1 MHWTVLLSNF
11 TLKLRDVS
19 ASPTEPSGLH
29 DPHTDICYTGRLN
42 SFFFPSHIFHFCLFP
57 GSTYRAAKIEFLVK
71 FKQGGGLLDNDPRRG
86 ISISVH
92 AICRLLEIC
101 WLLLDFLY
109 ISVLPNQIRWQNV
122 LLWCCFM
129 GLKTT
134 KFSPTKEGA
143 HPLKNIS
150 FTLITA
156 CVICLHTL
164 KWFIRWCL

>member
-1 MHWTVLLSNF
+1 MCLCVIVRLLFARSLTIIRVEKKVVDSSPMHWTVLLSNF

-101 WLLLDFLY
+101 
-109 ISVLPNQIRWQNV
+109 
-122 LLWCCFM
+122 
-129 GLKTT
+129 
-134 KFSPTKEGA
+134 
-143 HPLKNIS
+143 
-150 FTLITA
+150 
-156 CVICLHTL
+156 
-164 KWFIRWCL
+164 